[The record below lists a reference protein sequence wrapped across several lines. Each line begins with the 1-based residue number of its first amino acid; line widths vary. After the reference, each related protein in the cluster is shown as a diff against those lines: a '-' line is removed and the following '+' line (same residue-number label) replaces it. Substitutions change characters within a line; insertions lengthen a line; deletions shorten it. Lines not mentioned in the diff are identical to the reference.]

1 MDDDKPKRAKK
12 SLLASA
18 FGVSFLSFAALA
30 ALAGLIVFWLQ
41 GSDHVVAALESDLNF
56 VQMMI
61 PNIIGAVFL
70 ATFLS
75 ALVPQNFL
83 ERLIGEDSGLRGMAV
98 GTAAGAMTPGGP
110 MASFPLVL
118 VLRRAGAGQA
128 PMISYLTSWSTLGL
142 HRILVWEIQFLGLEF
157 ALVRMLS
164 SAPLPIIAGIASR
177 FMPTAPVEPAAE
189 PTKPADTL

>member
-1 MDDDKPKRAKK
+1 MDGDKPKRAKK

-18 FGVSFLSFAALA
+18 LGVSFLSFAALA
-30 ALAGLIVFWLQ
+30 AIAGTIVFWLQ
-41 GSDHVVAALESDLNF
+41 GGDHVVAALESDLDF
-56 VQMMI
+56 VRMMI
-61 PNIIGAVFL
+61 PNVVGAVFL

-75 ALVPQNFL
+75 ALIPQNFL
-83 ERLIGEDSGLRGMAV
+83 DRLIGEDSGLKGMAI

-128 PMISYLTSWSTLGL
+128 PLISYLTSWSTLGL

-177 FMPTAPVEPAAE
+177 FMPTTPVEPVTETAR
-189 PTKPADTL
+189 PADKP